1 MPSLNILIEFFSS
14 FSLTFL
20 MQTQMDALTCL
31 KTRRSIRQFTEN
43 PISDE
48 ILTEILE
55 CETWSPSGINHQP
68 WKVYVIRD
76 QELKNALAG
85 YTDSGNIIMSAP
97 GLFVIYL
104 DKSSGY
110 NYTKSVQSIGAFFRV
125 FYWLYMLLGIRR
137 GMAWPNL

>member
-1 MPSLNILIEFFSS
+1 
-14 FSLTFL
+14 

-31 KTRRSIRQFTEN
+31 KTRRSIRQFTED

-48 ILTEILE
+48 IITEILK
-55 CETWSPSGINHQP
+55 CGRWSPSGINHQP

-97 GLFVIYL
+97 ACL
-104 DKSSGY
+104 
-110 NYTKSVQSIGAFFRV
+110 
-125 FYWLYMLLGIRR
+125 
-137 GMAWPNL
+137 